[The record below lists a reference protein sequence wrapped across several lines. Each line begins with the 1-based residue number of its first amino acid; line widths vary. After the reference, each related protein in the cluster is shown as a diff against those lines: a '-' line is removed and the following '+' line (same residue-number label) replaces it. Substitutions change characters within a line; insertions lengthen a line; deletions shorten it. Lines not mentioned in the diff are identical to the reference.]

1 MSGWLKGLVK
11 KLARLLLG
19 DYAPYF
25 IYCLVPEQTASPQ
38 TQEQA
43 LDVRLVD
50 DSVLELTESPVMRE
64 QAGYFGAESLGF
76 GCFHEDRL
84 VGLCFYWYGDRY
96 RQQRNFLP
104 LKDGEAK
111 LVQII
116 VSPEARGR
124 GVATALIER
133 SAGEVVRQGFRTLYA
148 RIWHSNVPSL
158 KAFERAGWRRI
169 ALVLEI
175 NPFRSARPIRFR
187 KQLRSQDRCKSV

>member
-1 MSGWLKGLVK
+1 MSDRLKGLVK

-19 DYAPYF
+19 DYAPYY
-25 IYCLVPEQTASPQ
+25 IYSLVPEQAASPQ
-38 TQEQA
+38 TQEHA
-43 LDVRLVD
+43 LDVRLID
-50 DSVLELTESPVMRE
+50 DSILESTESPVMRE
-64 QAGYFGAESLGF
+64 QAGYFGADALGF
-76 GCFHEDRL
+76 GCFHEGRL

-96 RQQRNFLP
+96 RLQRNFWP

-133 SAGEVVRQGFRTLYA
+133 SAGEVAHQGFRTLYA

-169 ALVLEI
+169 ALVVEI
-175 NPFRSARPIRFR
+175 NPFRSARPMRFR
-187 KQLRSQDRCKSV
+187 RRLR